1 MFNAISNWKYWC
13 PKLLSVTRAKQKF
26 KILGFCV
33 CWWMLRNSFNWHREW
48 HWAYDKED
56 DQESALFVFG
66 LTFISRRMLWRHE
79 ITIWG
84 ICVVKTG
91 PCIWFCV
98 LLRYLYQDW
107 VLRAEHMTCW
117 GICGLNR
124 PLKVW
129 MIRTRV
135 SWSQPA
141 EDKAGGFWWME
152 PMFCPRLDTK
162 VSPQHFT
169 RQGWRG
175 GHGWQ
180 CSKIFTPR
188 TRVA

>member
-33 CWWMLRNSFNWHREW
+33 CWWMLRNSFNWHRDGTELMTKKMIRNL
-48 HWAYDKED
+48 HC
-56 DQESALFVFG
+56 LFLDWLSFHG
-66 LTFISRRMLWRHE
+66 ECCGDMRLQYGASLWF
-79 ITIWG
+79 
-84 ICVVKTG
+84 K
-91 PCIWFCV
+91 PASNIWFCV
-98 LLRYLYQDW
+98 LLRYLYKDW

-117 GICGLNR
+117 DICGLNR

-141 EDKAGGFWWME
+141 EDKAGGWNQCFVPDLTPKCLRSILRGKGGE
-152 PMFCPRLDTK
+152 GDTAGSALK
-162 VSPQHFT
+162 SLHPEQIPYFLN
-169 RQGWRG
+169 
-175 GHGWQ
+175 
-180 CSKIFTPR
+180 
-188 TRVA
+188 

>member
-91 PCIWFCV
+91 PLHLVLCILALF
-98 LLRYLYQDW
+98 
-107 VLRAEHMTCW
+107 VLRLGFTGRAYDMLGHLWFKPATKSLNDPDTCFMIATSW
-117 GICGLNR
+117 GQSRL
-124 PLKVW
+124 
-129 MIRTRV
+129 
-135 SWSQPA
+135 
-141 EDKAGGFWWME
+141 ME

-175 GHGWQ
+175 G
-180 CSKIFTPR
+180 
-188 TRVA
+188 TRLAVL